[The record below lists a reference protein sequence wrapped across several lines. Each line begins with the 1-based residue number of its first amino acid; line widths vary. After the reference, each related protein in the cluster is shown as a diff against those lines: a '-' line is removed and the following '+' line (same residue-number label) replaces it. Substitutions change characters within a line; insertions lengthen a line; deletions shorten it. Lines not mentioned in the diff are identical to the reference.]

1 VTEKAVLIIS
11 ALVFL
16 KSLVAIFAPATF
28 VSKRLVKSLSE
39 KKVGGERKKNIN
51 KQPNKNS
58 PQQRFS
64 TQSNPPV
71 KTVT

>member
-16 KSLVAIFAPATF
+16 KSLVAIFAPTTF
-28 VSKRLVKSLSE
+28 LSKRLMESLSK
-39 KKVGGERKKNIN
+39 KKVRGERKKNIN

-58 PQQRFS
+58 TQQRFS